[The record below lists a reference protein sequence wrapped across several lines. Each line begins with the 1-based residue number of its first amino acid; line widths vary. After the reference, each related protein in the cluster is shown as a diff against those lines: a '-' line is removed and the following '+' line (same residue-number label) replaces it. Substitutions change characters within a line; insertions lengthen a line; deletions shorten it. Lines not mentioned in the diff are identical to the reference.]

1 MILAEAR
8 VYLAVLHMAFRRQLA
23 YRTANV
29 AGLLTNAFFG
39 LLRAQVFIA
48 LFATATSSDPTQA
61 ATIAGYDM
69 QSATTYT
76 WVTQALLMVVSLF
89 AWWDIET
96 TIRSGDVVTDL
107 SRPFSYL
114 GYWLARDWGRAVY
127 FVLFRGAPTLL
138 LGQLTLPGGLRWPED
153 PAAWALLTLSVTL
166 AVTVSFA
173 WRFAINMSAFW
184 TTDARGLGN
193 VAISLVLFLGGFVV
207 PLRFFPD
214 WIQPL
219 LRALPFA
226 AMIQV
231 PTDIFVG
238 RLSGLAAVAG
248 VATQLVWALAM
259 LAFGQL
265 IVLVAVRRVSLQGG

>member
-1 MILAEAR
+1 MLLAEAR
-8 VYLAVLHMAFRRQLA
+8 VYLAVLRMAFRRQLA
-23 YRTANV
+23 YRTANL

-39 LLRAQVFIA
+39 LLRAQLFLA
-48 LFATATSSDPTQA
+48 LFTTNSNDPSQTTTISGYDVQA
-61 ATIAGYDM
+61 AA
-69 QSATTYT
+69 TYT
-76 WVTQALLMVVSLF
+76 WVTQALIMVVSLF

-96 TIRSGDVVTDL
+96 TIRTGDVVTDL

-127 FVLFRGAPTLL
+127 FVIFRGAPTLL
-138 LGQLTLPGGLRWPED
+138 LGQLTLPGGLRWPD
-153 PAAWALLTLSVTL
+153 GPAAWALVSLSVVA

-173 WRFAINMSAFW
+173 WRFAVNMSAFW

-193 VAISLVLFLGGFVV
+193 VAISVVLFLGGFVV

-214 WIQPL
+214 WVQPVL
-219 LRALPFA
+219 LALPFA
-226 AMIQV
+226 AMIQT

-238 RLSGLAAVAG
+238 RLAGASAAVAL
-248 VATQLVWALAM
+248 VSQLLWAMAM

-265 IVLVAVRRVSLQGG
+265 VVLLAVRRVSVQGG